1 VSEPSVVIVGAGPAG
16 LSAAVTAAEAGLRVT
31 VVDERPAPGGRLRY
45 DLPGR
50 NSLEWYLD
58 ECARLGVV
66 LRSSTV
72 AWGMFP
78 GWTLALE
85 TPNGPD
91 VIESDNVILATGS
104 TDRALAFAGNALP
117 GVLSGIGLRRLIGEF
132 GVLPG
137 KRALVL
143 GYGPDAA
150 ATAHAVRTAGGQVLM
165 LISED
170 EARSIVVSGSPGVE
184 QVTIGGKSYEI
195 DIVAVAVGRQPD
207 VLLAT
212 MAELEM
218 VWVPGLG
225 GWVPLH
231 HLNGDGGLP
240 GLYLAG
246 DAAGIDNVEICE
258 FEGAMVATILAGRLG
273 VLDPALG
280 VEMRAELA
288 IMRPARMAAYDA
300 DPTYEQPWRVPLE
313 VNR

>member
-1 VSEPSVVIVGAGPAG
+1 MSDSGVVIVGAGPAG

-31 VVDERPAPGGRLRY
+31 VVDERPTPGGRLRY

-50 NSLEWYLD
+50 NSLDWYLG
-58 ECARLGVV
+58 ECARLGVE
-66 LRSSTV
+66 LRPGTV
-72 AWGMFP
+72 AWGLFP
-78 GWTLALE
+78 GWKLALE
-85 TPNGPD
+85 TPACAE

-104 TDRALAFAGNALP
+104 TDRALAFDGNSLP
-117 GVLSGIGLRRLIGEF
+117 GVFSGTGLRRLIGEF

-143 GYGPDAA
+143 GDGPDAA
-150 ATAHAVRTAGGQVLM
+150 TTAHAVRTAGGQAIM
-165 LISED
+165 LVAED
-170 EARSIVVSGSPGVE
+170 DARSIVVSGSGGVE
-184 QVTIGGKSYEI
+184 RVTMGDKSYEV
-195 DIVAVAVGRQPD
+195 DIVAIAVGRQPD

-218 VWVPGLG
+218 VWVPDLG

-231 HLNGDGGLP
+231 HLNGEGGKP

-273 VLDPALG
+273 VIDPAIG
-280 VEMRAELA
+280 AEMWAELA
-288 IMRPARMAAYDA
+288 NMRPARMAAYDA
-300 DPTYEQPWRVPLE
+300 DPTYEQPWRVPVE

>member
-1 VSEPSVVIVGAGPAG
+1 MSAPGVVIVGAGPAG

-50 NSLEWYLD
+50 NSLEWYL
-58 ECARLGVV
+58 ERCAALGVD
-66 LRSSTV
+66 LRESTV
-72 AWGMFP
+72 AWGIFP

-85 TPNGPD
+85 TPAGPE
-91 VIESDNVILATGS
+91 VIESESVLLATGS
-104 TDRALAFAGNALP
+104 TDRALAFEGNTLP
-117 GVLSGIGLRRLIGEF
+117 GVISGIGLRRLISEF

-137 KRALVL
+137 KRVL
-143 GYGPDAA
+143 ILGDGPDAA
-150 ATAHAVRTAGGQVLM
+150 ITAHTVRTAGGRVIM
-165 LISED
+165 LLSED
-170 EARSIVVSGSPGVE
+170 DARSIAVNGSAGVE
-184 QVTIGGKSYEI
+184 QVTVGDKSHEV

-231 HLNGDGGLP
+231 HLNGDGGRP

-246 DAAGIDNVEICE
+246 DAAGIDNVEVCE
-258 FEGAMVATILAGRLG
+258 LEGAMAASILAGRLG
-273 VLDPALG
+273 MIDPSIGAEL
-280 VEMRAELA
+280 RAELA
-288 IMRPARMAAYDA
+288 RMRPARLAAYDT

-313 VNR
+313 VPA

>member
-1 VSEPSVVIVGAGPAG
+1 MSAPGVVIVGAGPAG

-50 NSLEWYLD
+50 NSLEWYL
-58 ECARLGVV
+58 ERCAALGVD
-66 LRSSTV
+66 LREGTV
-72 AWGMFP
+72 AWGIFP

-85 TPNGPD
+85 TPAGPE
-91 VIESDNVILATGS
+91 VIESESVLLATGS
-104 TDRALAFAGNALP
+104 TDRALAFEGNTLP
-117 GVLSGIGLRRLIGEF
+117 GVISGIGLRRLISEF

-137 KRALVL
+137 KRVL
-143 GYGPDAA
+143 ILGDGPDAA
-150 ATAHAVRTAGGQVLM
+150 ITAHTVRTVGGRVIM
-165 LISED
+165 LLSED
-170 EARSIVVSGSPGVE
+170 DARSIAVNGSAGVE
-184 QVTIGGKSYEI
+184 QVTVGDKSHEV

-231 HLNGDGGLP
+231 HLNGDGGRP

-246 DAAGIDNVEICE
+246 DAAGIDNVEVCE
-258 FEGAMVATILAGRLG
+258 LEGAMAASILAGRLG
-273 VLDPALG
+273 MIAPSIGAEL
-280 VEMRAELA
+280 RAELA
-288 IMRPARMAAYDA
+288 RMRPARLAAYDT

-313 VNR
+313 VPA